1 MSESETAYEE
11 DLRVNPAVWGRIQTL
26 LELLPA
32 PVARSPLSL
41 LDLGAAEG
49 TWSDYL
55 PRHWEYSGI
64 ESDPARV
71 AAGSRRGLRGRRGR
85 PLLLGLLPRDL
96 RLIPSGSR
104 VVVTAWFF
112 LEHLR
117 DEDLTTTLREAARI
131 LALGGLLAV
140 SVPSAAGSFARLRPT
155 AARLADDPSHLQHFT
170 PRSLRRLLEAH
181 GFRVLKVKTTG
192 LHPERL
198 GLPRRP
204 WILKLWKI
212 LGLGDTFE
220 VYAVLRERGM

>member
-1 MSESETAYEE
+1 MPESETTYEE

-26 LELLPA
+26 LEILPA
-32 PVARSPLSL
+32 PVARAPLSL

-55 PRHWEYSGI
+55 PRHWSYLGI
-64 ESDPARV
+64 ERDPIKV
-71 AAGSRRGLRGRRGR
+71 GRGKRHG
-85 PLLLGLLPRDL
+85 RDL
-96 RLIPSGSR
+96 GYGPIPSDLRFVPPGRHVIIS
-104 VVVTAWFF
+104 AWFF
-112 LEHLR
+112 LEHLS
-117 DEDLTTTLREAARI
+117 DEDLETTLRESARI

-140 SVPSAAGSFARLRPT
+140 SVPNAAGAFARFKPT

-170 PRSLRRLLEAH
+170 PRSLRRLLKAH
-181 GFRVLKVKTTG
+181 GFEILKVKTTG

-198 GLPRRP
+198 GLPLRP

-220 VYAVLRERGM
+220 VYASLKRRPADVR

>member
-26 LELLPA
+26 LEILPA
-32 PVARSPLSL
+32 PVARAPLSL
-41 LDLGAAEG
+41 LDLGAGEG
-49 TWSDYL
+49 TWADYL
-55 PRHWEYSGI
+55 PRHWDYLGI
-64 ESDPARV
+64 EKDSNKV
-71 AAGSRRGLRGRRGR
+71 GRGMCHG
-85 PLLLGLLPRDL
+85 RDL
-96 RLIPSGSR
+96 SSAPIPSDLRFVPSGGYVIIS
-104 VVVTAWFF
+104 AWFF
-112 LEHLR
+112 LEHLG

-140 SVPSAAGSFARLRPT
+140 SVPSAAGSFARLRPA

-170 PRSLRRLLEAH
+170 PRTLRRLLEAH